1 MTATRVAIGI
11 ATVLAWAVAAAL
23 LWRTALPDEVARP
36 ALSATALFPAP
47 LLERTEDYARGARLL
62 WLAGVLVQL
71 AVLAALVPL
80 GPRLAAR
87 LRGPALARGVQL
99 LVLVVVATWL
109 ARLPVAVAAH
119 WWRRRYD
126 LSEAGYLDRLLLD
139 PWLELIGSVVVAAVA
154 LGAGMLLAR
163 RLGRR
168 WWLAGAPAL
177 VAVGAAVVLLQPL
190 LLAPNLDPVRDPRLA
205 ADVRALGSE
214 VGVTVDRVRVRRASE
229 RTTRV
234 NAEVYGFG
242 ATRTVV
248 LWDTLLDG
256 RYARPEIRFL
266 AAHELAHVEARHVWK
281 GLGWLVLLAVPA
293 VWLLAR
299 VVRLDDPGQVPRAV
313 LAVVAIQLALLPLVN
328 AVSRRYEAEADWLAV
343 RATDEP
349 DAAEATFRR
358 LVRTNLSQPDP
369 PSWARVLLGSHPSVL
384 ERIETARAA
393 RSSAPRAGS

>member
-1 MTATRVAIGI
+1 M
-11 ATVLAWAVAAAL
+11 
-23 LWRTALPDEVARP
+23 
-36 ALSATALFPAP
+36 SATALFPAP
-47 LLERTEDYARGARLL
+47 LLDRTEDYARGARLL
-62 WLAGVLVQL
+62 WVAGIVVQL

-80 GPRLAAR
+80 GPRLASR

-99 LVLVVVATWL
+99 LLVVVAVAWL

-126 LSEAGYLDRLLLD
+126 LSEAGYVDRLLLD
-139 PWLELIGSVVVAAVA
+139 PWLELLGSVLVAAAA
-154 LGAGMLLAR
+154 LVAGMVLAR

-190 LLAPNLDPVRDPRLA
+190 LLAPNLDPLRDPRLA

-234 NAEVYGFG
+234 NAEVYGVG

-256 RYARPEIRFL
+256 RYPRPEIRFL

-281 GLGWLVLLAVPA
+281 GLGWLALLAVPA

-328 AVSRRYEAEADWLAV
+328 ALSRRYEAEADWLAV
-343 RATDEP
+343 RATHEP
-349 DAAEATFRR
+349 AAAEATFRR
-358 LVRTNLSQPDP
+358 FVRTNLAQPDP
-369 PSWARVLLGSHPSVL
+369 PAWARLVLGSHPSVL
-384 ERIETARAA
+384 ERIETARSPAL
-393 RSSAPRAGS
+393 RAGS